1 MSAAR
6 GIGFS
11 VILRPLRVYP
21 PCTGQPRMTLEL
33 DLQIALELPGLPA
46 LADFH
51 RWTAAALAGANHDR
65 EAELTIRLV
74 NEAES
79 AVLNETYR
87 HKQGPTNVLSFPF
100 EAPPE
105 IDSALLGDIVIC
117 APVVLREAVVQG
129 KTPEAHWAH
138 LVAHGVLHLLGYDHD
153 EAQAEA
159 MESLEIRI
167 LAGLGYPDPYGDPH
181 DS

>member
-1 MSAAR
+1 
-6 GIGFS
+6 
-11 VILRPLRVYP
+11 
-21 PCTGQPRMTLEL
+21 MTLEL
-33 DLQIALELPGLPA
+33 DLQIALDMPGLPTE
-46 LADFH
+46 ADFRH
-51 RWTAAALAGANHDR
+51 WAAAALASADYPKN
-65 EAELTIRLV
+65 AELTIRVV

-79 AVLNETYR
+79 TALNETYR

-105 IDSALLGDIVIC
+105 VETPLLGDIVIC
-117 APVVLREAVVQG
+117 APVVLREAVSQG
-129 KTPEAHWAH
+129 KTLAAHWAH
-138 LVAHGVLHLLGYDHD
+138 LVVHGVLHLLGYDHD

-167 LAGLGYPDPYGDPH
+167 LAGLGYPDPYGDLH

>member
-1 MSAAR
+1 
-6 GIGFS
+6 
-11 VILRPLRVYP
+11 
-21 PCTGQPRMTLEL
+21 MTLEL
-33 DLQIALELPGLPA
+33 DLQIALDLPGLPA
-46 LADFH
+46 ASEFR
-51 RWTAAALAGANHDR
+51 RWAEAALAGADYQK
-65 EAELTIRLV
+65 EAELTLRIV

-79 AVLNETYR
+79 TALNDAYR

-105 IDSALLGDIVIC
+105 IDSTLLGDIVIC

-181 DS
+181 DP

>member
-1 MSAAR
+1 
-6 GIGFS
+6 
-11 VILRPLRVYP
+11 
-21 PCTGQPRMTLEL
+21 MTLDL
-33 DLQIALELPGLPA
+33 DLQIALDLPGLPA
-46 LADFH
+46 ESNFR
-51 RWTAAALAGANHDR
+51 RWTEAALAGAGYIKD
-65 EAELTIRLV
+65 AELTLRVV

-79 AVLNETYR
+79 TVLNETYR

-100 EAPPE
+100 KTPPE
-105 IDSALLGDIVIC
+105 VESVLLGDIVIC

-167 LAGLGYPDPYGDPH
+167 LAGQGYPDPYGDPR

>member
-1 MSAAR
+1 
-6 GIGFS
+6 
-11 VILRPLRVYP
+11 
-21 PCTGQPRMTLEL
+21 MTLEL
-33 DLQIALELPGLPA
+33 DLQIALDMPGLPA
-46 LADFH
+46 EPEFR
-51 RWTAAALAGANHDR
+51 RWAEAALAGADCR
-65 EAELTIRLV
+65 RDAELTIRIV

-79 AVLNETYR
+79 TALNDTYR

-100 EAPPE
+100 ENPPGVG
-105 IDSALLGDIVIC
+105 SSLLGDVVIC

-129 KTPEAHWAH
+129 KSPEAHWAH

-167 LAGLGYPDPYGDPH
+167 LAGLGYPDPYGDPN
-181 DS
+181 DP